1 MEMVCLRCGWLV
13 NPPLLD
19 SRFIEIV
26 GWVWAGL
33 LRWFVCRVVGWC
45 LLVALGAG
53 YK

>member
-1 MEMVCLRCGWLV
+1 MVCLSNGWSV
-13 NPPLLD
+13 NPPLQD
-19 SRFIEIV
+19 SRFIKMV
-26 GWVWAGL
+26 GGGGAGL